1 MGIGAAAGAAI
12 GGKAVR
18 TTGIIGGTLVGFIIA
33 ANYGGA
39 NLPDLTLRPGQMLHL
54 QLGEDLQLE

>member
-1 MGIGAAAGAAI
+1 VI
-12 GGKAVR
+12 GGKAAR

-39 NLPDLTLRPGQMLHL
+39 NLPDLTLRPGQLLHL
-54 QLGEDLQLE
+54 QLGEDLRLE